1 MEEQPKPAPKK
12 RISTFWFVT
21 ILVVVISLCLWFAA
35 SLGKFYTDNIVP
47 TAQTSRE
54 YCHTS

>member
-21 ILVVVISLCLWFAA
+21 ILVVLISLCVWFAIA
-35 SLGKFYTDNIVP
+35 LGNFYEENILP
-47 TAQTSRE
+47 P
-54 YCHTS
+54 